1 LRHDARHISHAENDA
16 DRPVRRSRRDRPGGV
31 ALLVAGGVDGIAL
44 EGAVMLVGAGLSAYL
59 LNWLYRIGVSG
70 DQERARE
77 DAARRHF
84 DRHGSW
90 PE

>member
-1 LRHDARHISHAENDA
+1 MRI
-16 DRPVRRSRRDRPGGV
+16 VRYVVPAVIVLAGV
-31 ALLVAGGVDGIAL
+31 ALLVASGVDGIAL
-44 EGAVMLVGAGLSAYL
+44 EGAVMLVGAGLSVYL

-70 DQERARE
+70 DRERARE

-90 PE
+90 PDEVPGRPPA